1 MKYMGSK
8 RRIAKEIIPIMLKD
22 RTEGQYFYDLFCGG
36 GNICENI
43 KENIVANDFNEN
55 VVKALELIKNNLELI
70 PKNKNEFTEQMYKD
84 IKKTNSILKSY
95 IGFALSYG
103 GKWFGGWCRDGK
115 NKRDYVNE
123 SYKNAVIQNK
133 KIQNVDF
140 LNKSYDEVKLK
151 ENSIIYCDIPYKE
164 TTKYNVNSFDHEKF
178 YNWCIEKH
186 KEGHQVFIS
195 EYDMPSDRFESIW
208 SKEITSSLT
217 KDTGSKKGIE
227 KLFIVKGDI

>member
-43 KENIVANDFNEN
+43 KENIIANDFNEN

-164 TTKYNVNSFDHEKF
+164 TTKYNVNSFDHKKF

-195 EYDMPSDRFESIW
+195 EYYMPQDRFECIW

-227 KLFIVKGDI
+227 RLFIVKE

>member
-55 VVKALELIKNNLELI
+55 VIKALELIKNNLELI

-103 GKWFGGWCRDGK
+103 GKWFGGWCRDGR

-164 TTKYNVNSFDHEKF
+164 TTKYNVNSFDHKKF

-195 EYDMPSDRFESIW
+195 EYYMPQDRFKCIW

-217 KDTGSKKGIE
+217 KDTGSKKGVE
-227 KLFIVKGDI
+227 KLFIVKGDL